1 VTARVGVV
9 TGASRGIGLEI
20 SRQLAQSGVNVVLTA
35 RDAQRGKKAAATLQR
50 LGLNVLFH
58 PLDVTDPQQIR
69 ALADYLSQTHRR
81 CDVLVNNAGILID
94 QRGAGVLALQ
104 MDTLR
109 ATLET
114 NFYAPLQI
122 SQALVPLMRRHGYG
136 RVVNVSSGLAQLQG
150 MGDGTPAYRASK
162 AALNALTLMLAAAT
176 KGSGILVNAMCP
188 GWVRTDMGGVNAT
201 RSVEQGAETAVWLA
215 TLPDDGPS
223 GGFFR
228 DRTPI
233 AW

>member
-162 AALNALTLMLAAAT
+162 AGLNALTLMLAAAT

>member
-1 VTARVGVV
+1 MTARVGVV